1 MRDNRRSRDRGEG
14 FTRARMDPALRH
26 IDSWIFDLDNTLYPA
41 RTDLFG
47 QIDVRMGEYIARLLA
62 CDPIEARR
70 VQKSFFHS
78 HGTTLSGLME
88 HHGVAPDDFLDYVHD
103 IDLSVVAEDRRLV
116 AAIGAL
122 PGRKLVFTNGDE
134 TYARQVLARI
144 GLSEAF
150 EAVHD
155 IHACGYRPK
164 PDPASYAALCEFYA
178 IDPARALFA
187 EDMARNLKPAKAL
200 GMATLWIDNGSERG
214 AEGADAKFIDY
225 ETDDL
230 SEWLGALTGMTG

>member
-1 MRDNRRSRDRGEG
+1 MLD
-14 FTRARMDPALRH
+14 ALRH

-47 QIDVRMGEYIARLLA
+47 QIDVRMGDYIARLLA
-62 CDPIEARR
+62 CDRVEARR
-70 VQKSFFHS
+70 VQKQFFHS
-78 HGTTLSGLME
+78 HATTLSGLMGR
-88 HHGVAPDDFLDYVHD
+88 HGVAPSDFLDYVHD

-116 AAIGAL
+116 AAIAAL

-134 TYARQVLARI
+134 AYARRVLDRI
-144 GLSEAF
+144 GLSASF

-155 IHACGYRPK
+155 IHACGYLPK
-164 PDPASYAALCEFYA
+164 PNPASYAALCERLA

-200 GMATLWIDNGSERG
+200 GMTTLWIDNGSERG
-214 AEGADAKFIDY
+214 ADEADDGFIDY
-225 ETDDL
+225 RTDDL
-230 SEWLGALTGMTG
+230 TDWLAELTGVEGR